1 MLDAFVDGLVTYRV
15 NLVLTLV
22 VAVAYYAV
30 RKVAL
35 PRIERYVVATR
46 LKNEAYQ
53 QARIAL
59 TLLTGLFALA
69 LVMFVWGFD
78 FRGLLAFSTGLIAL
92 TGAALFASWSILS
105 NVTCFFLLLLNP
117 SFQRGNVIRVFD
129 ADNFIEGTIT
139 EINLF
144 NTRLLTEDRQTVIY
158 PNNLLLARPTMIN
171 PRTRFAAVGK
181 SQDLLPPGGP
191 TDPGRGPPAT

>member
-1 MLDAFVDGLVTYRV
+1 MLDNFTDW
-15 NLVLTLV
+15 LVLYRLNLALTLLV
-22 VAVAYYAV
+22 VLGYVAA
-30 RKVAL
+30 RKIAL

-46 LKNEAYQ
+46 LKDEAYQ

-59 TLLTGLFALA
+59 TVLSILIAAA
-69 LVMFVWGFD
+69 LVLFIWGFD
-78 FRGLLAFSTGLIAL
+78 FRSLLALSAGLIAL

-129 ADNFIEGTIT
+129 ADNFIEGTIA

-144 NTRLLTEDRQTVIY
+144 NTRLITEDRQTVIY
-158 PNNLLLARPTMIN
+158 PNNLLLARPIIVN
-171 PRTRFAAVGK
+171 PRARFASVGK
-181 SQDLLPPGGP
+181 TEVMLQREAIANE
-191 TDPGRGPPAT
+191 TAQKT

>member
-1 MLDAFVDGLVTYRV
+1 MLDSFTDWLILHRLNIA
-15 NLVLTLV
+15 LTLL
-22 VAVAYYAV
+22 VAFSYAAV
-30 RKVAL
+30 RMVAL

-46 LKNEAYQ
+46 LKDEAYQ

-59 TLLTGLFALA
+59 TVLSVLIAAA
-69 LVMFVWGFD
+69 LVLFIWGFD

-129 ADNFIEGTIT
+129 GDNFIEGTIA

-144 NTRLLTEDRQTVIY
+144 NTRLISEDRQTVIY
-158 PNNLLLARPTMIN
+158 PNNLLLARPIIIN
-171 PRTRFAAVGK
+171 PRARFASVGK
-181 SQDLLPPGGP
+181 TEEILQRERPVHAPLPEQ
-191 TDPGRGPPAT
+191 

>member
-1 MLDAFVDGLVTYRV
+1 MLDALLEWLTTYRL
-15 NLVLTLV
+15 NLALTLV
-22 VAVAYYAV
+22 VAIGYVV
-30 RKVAL
+30 LRKIAL

-46 LKNEAYQ
+46 LKDEAYQ

-59 TLLTGLFALA
+59 TVLSVLIAAA
-69 LVMFVWGFD
+69 LVLFIWGFD

-129 ADNFIEGTIT
+129 GDNFIEGTIA

-144 NTRLLTEDRQTVIY
+144 NTRLISEDRQTVIY
-158 PNNLLLARPTMIN
+158 PNNLLLARPIIIN
-171 PRTRFAAVGK
+171 PRARFASVGK
-181 SQDLLPPGGP
+181 TEEILQRERPEHAPLPEQ
-191 TDPGRGPPAT
+191 

>member
-1 MLDAFVDGLVTYRV
+1 MLDNFTDWLGLYRL
-15 NLVLTLV
+15 NLALTLLV
-22 VAVAYYAV
+22 VLGYLAA
-30 RKVAL
+30 RKIAL

-46 LKNEAYQ
+46 LKDEAYQ

-59 TLLTGLFALA
+59 TVLSILIAAA
-69 LVMFVWGFD
+69 LVLFIWGFD
-78 FRGLLAFSTGLIAL
+78 FRSLLALSAGLIAL

-129 ADNFIEGTIT
+129 ADNFIEGTIA

-144 NTRLLTEDRQTVIY
+144 NTRLITEDRQTVIY
-158 PNNLLLARPTMIN
+158 PNNLLLARPIIIN
-171 PRTRFAAVGK
+171 PRARFASVGK
-181 SQDLLPPGGP
+181 TEEMLKRERPEHAPLLEE
-191 TDPGRGPPAT
+191 